1 MKILID
7 IGHPAHVH
15 IFKCLAFELAKNG
28 HQFLFTVRVGE
39 KETELLKNTGFLYK
53 SIGRK
58 QKGVVNKIIG
68 LLFFTYK
75 IFKISLRFKPDLFLS
90 HGSMY
95 AGYCA
100 LLFRKPHI
108 SLEDSGN
115 MEQIRLYYPVCKS
128 ILSPNILPIDL
139 GTKQIRYLGYHEL
152 VYLHPAYFTPDPSI
166 KSLLGVKDNEKYAI
180 VRFVAWSASHDLAQG
195 GMSYF
200 DKIELVRFLSTKMKV
215 YISAEKDII
224 PELKEYLIDIPF
236 EKMHDALFYATL
248 YVGEGAT
255 MASEAGVLG
264 TPSIYV
270 NSIERCYN
278 EDQEKYGL
286 VFNFRNYDGV
296 IEKIDELLKIQ
307 NLNEKFQSRRNSM
320 LEDKIN
326 VTDFM
331 VWFIENYPQS
341 AQIMQEN
348 PDYQLRFK

>member
-15 IFKCLAFELAKNG
+15 IFKSLATELTKNG
-28 HQFLFTVRVGE
+28 HQFFFTIREGE
-39 KETELLKNTGFLYK
+39 KETELLRNTEFLYK
-53 SIGRK
+53 SIGKK
-58 QKGVVNKIIG
+58 QKGVINKIIG

-75 IFKISLRFKPDLFLS
+75 IFKISLSFKPDLFLS

-100 LLFRKPHI
+100 LLLRKPHI

-115 MEQIRLYYPVCKS
+115 MEQIRLYYPVCNS
-128 ILSPNILPIDL
+128 ILSPSVLPNNL
-139 GTKQIRYLGYHEL
+139 GAKQIRYLGYHEL
-152 VYLHPAYFTPDPSI
+152 VYLHPDYFTPDPAIRSFLEI
-166 KSLLGVKDNEKYAI
+166 AENQPYAI

-195 GMSYF
+195 GMSYS

-215 YISAEKDII
+215 FISAEKDIL

-236 EKMHDALFYATL
+236 EKMHDALYYATL

-286 VFNFRNYDGV
+286 VFNFRNFNGV
-296 IEKIDELLKIQ
+296 IEKIDALLKTQ
-307 NLNEKFQSRRNSM
+307 NLNKEFQSRRNNM
-320 LEDKIN
+320 LKDKIN
-326 VTDFM
+326 VAAFM

-341 AQIMQEN
+341 AQIMHEN

>member
-1 MKILID
+1 MRILID

-28 HQFLFTVRVGE
+28 HQFLFTVREGE
-39 KETELLKNTGFLYK
+39 NETELLKNTGFLYK

-58 QKGVVNKIIG
+58 QKGVVNKGIG
-68 LLFFTYK
+68 LFFFTYK

-100 LLFRKPHI
+100 FLYRKPHI

-115 MEQIRLYYPVCKS
+115 MEQIRLYYPVCNS
-128 ILSPNILPIDL
+128 ILSPNVLPNDL
-139 GTKQIRYLGYHEL
+139 GTKQIRYSGYHEL
-152 VYLHPAYFTPDPSI
+152 IYLHPAYFKPDSSI
-166 KSLLGVKDNEKYAI
+166 RSFLGISENQSHAI
-180 VRFVAWSASHDLAQG
+180 VRFVAWSASHDFAQG
-195 GMSYF
+195 GMSNTE
-200 DKIELVRFLSTKMKV
+200 KIELVKHLSTKMKV
-215 YISAEKDII
+215 FISAEKDII
-224 PELKEYLIDIPF
+224 PELSRYMINIPF

-286 VFNFRNYDGV
+286 VFNFRNFEGV
-296 IEKIDELLKIQ
+296 IEKIDELLKTR
-307 NLNEKFQSRRNSM
+307 NLNEEFQSRRNNM

-326 VTDFM
+326 VTAFM
-331 VWFIENYPQS
+331 VWFIECYPES
-341 AQIMQEN
+341 ASIMRGN
-348 PDYQLRFK
+348 PDFQYRFK